1 MKKRLRSI
9 FWVESVL
16 ASVSAFLAI
25 LTFVWPDWIEGVSGF
40 DPDQHNGSV
49 EWGVVIAL
57 VMATV
62 IFAALARREWYRAPQ
77 GSI

>member
-1 MKKRLRSI
+1 M
-9 FWVESVL
+9 
-16 ASVSAFLAI
+16 
-25 LTFVWPDWIEGVSGF
+25 SGF

-57 VMATV
+57 VAATV